1 MQTNK
6 FDSSNTN
13 YHLSMLAD
21 QTKLNHNTEKVS
33 IEELNDTSDDN
44 IKNSYSN
51 DNSSNNNNNNI
62 QNRFSESNSSSLNN
76 VVNLNNN
83 IKTENIDT
91 ENNKSNFN
99 VDAKSFNLNP
109 DNFEY
114 NNLDERSK
122 KFKKMEKLAKLI
134 ELKNRGFNLTKNY
147 SLDSNYEEMCFEIE
161 HWSNYQMKKDGVE
174 LGKSFLMNAVTAME
188 FLNDRYDP
196 FSFKLNGWSEQVKVN
211 SDNYNDVFGELYDKY
226 KTSGKKIEPEIKL
239 LLMLSASAVTF
250 HASKSLAD
258 SLPIPGGMTNDI
270 MNSINSK
277 ISSSMKDESN
287 DETYNTK
294 QQKLFEMM
302 KKQQSDLKKNNSNK
316 STNNNSNNLNDIL
329 NNLKKTTNNVDDSS
343 SVSISSSVTLG
354 SEKKKNILKINT
366 K

>member
-6 FDSSNTN
+6 LDSSNTN

-33 IEELNDTSDDN
+33 IEEINDTSSDN
-44 IKNSYSN
+44 INIRNSYSN
-51 DNSSNNNNNNI
+51 EESEGEI
-62 QNRFSESNSSSLNN
+62 KNRFSESNSSSLNN
-76 VVNLNNN
+76 VVNLNNT

-99 VDAKSFNLNP
+99 VDAKGFNLNP

-147 SLDSNYEEMCFEIE
+147 NLDSNYEEMCFEIE

-174 LGKSFLMNAVTAME
+174 LGKSFLMNAVTAIE

-211 SDNYNDVFGELYDKY
+211 SDNYNDVFGELYEKY

-258 SLPIPGGMTNDI
+258 SLPIPSGMTNDI
-270 MNSINSK
+270 LNTINTK
-277 ISSSMKDESN
+277 ISSSMKDETN

-302 KKQQSDLKKNNSNK
+302 KKQQSDLKKSNLNK
-316 STNNNSNNLNDIL
+316 PINKDTNNSNNLGDIL
-329 NNLKKTTNNVDDSS
+329 NNLKKTNTNLDDSS

-354 SEKKKNILKINT
+354 SEKNILKINT